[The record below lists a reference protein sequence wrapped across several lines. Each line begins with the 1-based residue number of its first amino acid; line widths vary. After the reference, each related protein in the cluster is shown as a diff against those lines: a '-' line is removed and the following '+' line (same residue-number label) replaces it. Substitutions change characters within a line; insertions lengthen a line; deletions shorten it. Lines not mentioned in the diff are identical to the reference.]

1 MRVRP
6 LVIGHRGF
14 AARFPENTT
23 AAVRAAVAAGAD
35 GVETDVRLSRDGIW
49 VCHHNL
55 RSDRFPV
62 STQRWRELRGRG
74 VSSLEEVLTVLPPD
88 RWLFLEV
95 KPMAGPELARGTSE
109 LVRLVGGR
117 SVHTL
122 LLSSSTV
129 VLRQTSV
136 ILPQVRRSWVLREVP
151 PAVPQRE
158 WALSPHHRIVEQLL
172 PLGRPLH
179 PWTVN
184 RRGRITTLATLGVA
198 SITSDNPERT
208 LEILRGSPA

>member
-23 AAVRAAVAAGAD
+23 AAVREAVAAGAD

-49 VCHHNL
+49 VCHHNF
-55 RSDRFPV
+55 RSDRLPI
-62 STQRWRELRGRG
+62 SAQRWRELRGRG
-74 VSSLEEVLTVLPPD
+74 ISSLEEVLTVLPQD

-95 KPMAGPELARGTSE
+95 KPLAGLELARGAGE
-109 LVRLVGGR
+109 LVRLVAGR
-117 SVHTL
+117 SVNTL

-129 VLRQTSV
+129 VLVRTAE

-151 PAVPQRE
+151 PAVPHPD
-158 WALSPHHRIVEQLL
+158 WALSPRHRIVEQLL
-172 PLGRPLH
+172 PFGRPLH

-184 RRGRITTLATLGVA
+184 RRGRITTLAALGVA
-198 SITSDNPERT
+198 SITSDNPEST
-208 LEILRGSPA
+208 LEILRGRSA